1 MQPSTNLLFGT
12 AGSLKGAVLYTS
24 FYWMPSVINFPGV
37 DGVLGDIDGNIY
49 VVQATIAGEHGSPVE
64 GLKSIWGTVSQRLR
78 DLGIWRFVVVANVKS
93 TADRHA
99 ARFSDEL
106 KDVTFGRQKIH
117 MEAWGC
123 VL

>member
-1 MQPSTNLLFGT
+1 
-12 AGSLKGAVLYTS
+12 
-24 FYWMPSVINFPGV
+24 
-37 DGVLGDIDGNIY
+37 
-49 VVQATIAGEHGSPVE
+49 VQATTAGDHGGSPVA
-64 GLKSIWGTVSQRLR
+64 GLKSIWGTVDQHVQ
-78 DLGIWRFVVVANVKS
+78 DFGVWHFVVVANVKS
-93 TADRHA
+93 TADSLT